1 MGLSDDIYNTL
12 ETTFTD
18 PFAGARL
25 QKKHFDRWKRDWE
38 AGHSKSD
45 MKVREVLQWG
55 SALVGKIDT
64 YKNLNPQLMKLSNET
79 AKLRRIF
86 KDLDAGFEMGDKF
99 VAAYK
104 DANRIIIA
112 MEAIENLG
120 PQGKRNSKAL
130 ALAYGDMIYG
140 FACIVEKNQILR
152 FYAEP
157 LKQISAVVA
166 GSNEIFGTARPM
178 WRGYEDLAKQIHW

>member
-25 QKKHFDRWKRDWE
+25 QKKHFDTWKRDWE

-55 SALVGKIDT
+55 SALVSKIDT
-64 YKNLNPQLMKLSNET
+64 YKDLHPQLKELSKET
-79 AKLRRIF
+79 STLRRIF
-86 KDLDAGFEMGDKF
+86 KDLDAGFKMGDKF

-104 DANRIIIA
+104 DANRIVIA

-120 PQGKRNSKAL
+120 PQGKKNSKAL

-140 FACIVEKNQILR
+140 FACIVEKNKIVG

-157 LKQISAVVA
+157 LKRISKVVA
-166 GSNEIFGTARPM
+166 GTNEIFGTGRPM
-178 WRGYEDLAKQIHW
+178 WRGYEDLAKKISW

>member
-25 QKKHFDRWKRDWE
+25 QKKHFDTWKRDWE

-45 MKVREVLQWG
+45 MNVREVLQWG
-55 SALVGKIDT
+55 SALVSKIDK
-64 YKNLNPQLMKLSNET
+64 YKDLHPKLKALSKET
-79 AKLRRIF
+79 SRLRRIF

-99 VAAYK
+99 VAAYE

-120 PQGKRNSKAL
+120 PQGKKNSKAL

-140 FACIVEKNQILR
+140 FACIVEKNKILR
-152 FYAEP
+152 FYAKD
-157 LKQISAVVA
+157 LKQISEVVA
-166 GSNEIFGTARPM
+166 GANETFGTSRPM
-178 WRGYEDLAKQIHW
+178 WRGYEDLAKKISW